1 MSDYKRSTGTN
12 AKRLRGSLDASDH
25 RPRQR
30 SRPDHDQTA
39 RHDRGRLWGN
49 VAGRWHHWVGGR
61 WSLVWGKVIT
71 PWMPSEDHDHDHDD
85 EFTNTAE
92 TTNKKTTTTDESH
105 AKTTTRQERAELGAM
120 APCEA
125 CGAEVFADY
134 RHFCLRCG
142 LRLPLTP
149 SSPSPKPAAEMVIN
163 KKPASKVIKKPKTKT
178 AKKRAR

>member
-1 MSDYKRSTGTN
+1 MSDYKRSTGT
-12 AKRLRGSLDASDH
+12 KRLRGSLDASDH

-30 SRPDHDQTA
+30 SRPDHDQTTT
-39 RHDRGRLWGN
+39 
-49 VAGRWHHWVGGR
+49 
-61 WSLVWGKVIT
+61 I
-71 PWMPSEDHDHDHDD
+71 DHDHDDEFTNTAETMTDDKGLVSREGMRDLRTLPGHAD

-92 TTNKKTTTTDESH
+92 TTNKKTTTTDEGH

-134 RHFCLRCG
+134 SHLCLQCG

-149 SSPSPKPAAEMVIN
+149 TDSSPY
-163 KKPASKVIKKPKTKT
+163 
-178 AKKRAR
+178 